1 MKNSVYFSQWCEC
14 PCNNINSMSG
24 VCILYDNWWPE
35 VGLEYCLVNSTRN
48 LYPIISTIFRAVVWT
63 DTIQFVLM
71 VGAIIAVIVVGILRL
86 NHPSD
91 IFSISNDG
99 GRLILFEY
107 VAEK

>member
-1 MKNSVYFSQWCEC
+1 
-14 PCNNINSMSG
+14 MSG
-24 VCILYDNWWPE
+24 VCILYDTWWLE
-35 VGLEYCLVNSTRN
+35 VNLDHRFANFPQNLCQILSST
-48 LYPIISTIFRAVVWT
+48 FRAVVWT
-63 DTIQFVLM
+63 DTIQFILM

-107 VAEK
+107 VVIS